1 MKNTK
6 MVQPDYIFQ
15 CEKCNHKVYVD
26 KKRIDKMLSL
36 DCPECGEEA
45 DNNWILEGEGCFER
59 RKN

>member
-1 MKNTK
+1 